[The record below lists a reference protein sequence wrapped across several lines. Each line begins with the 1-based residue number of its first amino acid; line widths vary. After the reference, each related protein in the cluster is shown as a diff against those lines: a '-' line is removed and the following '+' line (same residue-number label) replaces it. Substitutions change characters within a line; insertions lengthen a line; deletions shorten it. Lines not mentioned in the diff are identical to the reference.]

1 MAILSTKGKCERASI
16 DEVYLDL
23 TDAAKEML
31 LESPPESSEFIFEEA
46 TKSNI
51 LDLPCVRLFFHKL
64 LGAAFTFDISVTV
77 DLYMSR
83 MSVTGK
89 RM

>member
-1 MAILSTKGKCERASI
+1 MALAVLIFLTPIFQVVAILSTKGKCERASI

-31 LESPPESSEFIFEEA
+31 LESPPELAESIFEEA

-51 LDLPCVRLFFHKL
+51 LDLPSVRFF
-64 LGAAFTFDISVTV
+64 FPFS
-77 DLYMSR
+77 
-83 MSVTGK
+83 
-89 RM
+89 

>member
-1 MAILSTKGKCERASI
+1 VAPIFQVVAILSTKGKCERASI

-31 LESPPESSEFIFEEA
+31 LESPPELSEFIFEEA

-51 LDLPCVRLFFHKL
+51 LDLSSVRYFFHL
-64 LGAAFTFDISVTV
+64 LVGGCSYF
-77 DLYMSR
+77 
-83 MSVTGK
+83 
-89 RM
+89 

>member
-1 MAILSTKGKCERASI
+1 M

-31 LESPPESSEFIFEEA
+31 LESPPESSESIFDEA

-51 LDLPCVRLFFHKL
+51 LDLPSVRNLP
-64 LGAAFTFDISVTV
+64 
-77 DLYMSR
+77 
-83 MSVTGK
+83 
-89 RM
+89 